1 MERGKTFFSF
11 SLSWSSRVTKKWFN
25 FSIQGAGKILQKI
38 RAHDEDVQVNFIF
51 DDNSDLLS
59 ASTNAAHSLCV

>member
-38 RAHDEDVQVNFIF
+38 RAHDEDVQVNFMYLMTI
-51 DDNSDLLS
+51 L
-59 ASTNAAHSLCV
+59 TY